1 MDIDKIVD
9 NIKNGK
15 VGIIPTDTVY
25 GLVGDSSNEDVIK
38 RIYDIKERDYSK
50 PLLILVSDTYMLRKY
65 VTITN
70 EVEDRLV
77 NRYWPG
83 KMTLI
88 LKKKD
93 TLNDLIT
100 GGKDTVGVRIPD
112 NDDLRDIIR
121 MVGRPIISTSAN
133 ISGNETI
140 INIKDIDK
148 KLANKVDFIEDGG
161 TLEASAS
168 TIVSAF
174 NKEFK
179 ILRKGDMAAELKKE
193 FQ

>member
-1 MDIDKIVD
+1 MDIDKIVEY
-9 NIKNGK
+9 IKDGK
-15 VGIIPTDTVY
+15 IGIIPTDTVY
-25 GLVGDSSNEDVIK
+25 GLVGDAVSDAVID
-38 RIYDIKERDYSK
+38 RIYKIKKRDRSK

-65 VTITN
+65 VSITN
-70 EVEDRLV
+70 EIEDRLV

-93 TLNDLIT
+93 TVSDLLT
-100 GGKDTVGVRIPD
+100 GGKDTIGVRIPD

-121 MVGRPIISTSAN
+121 MVGRPVISTSAN
-133 ISGNETI
+133 ISGSETI
-140 INIKDIDK
+140 TNVKNIEKE
-148 KLANKVDFIEDGG
+148 LAKNVDFIEDGG
-161 TLEASAS
+161 ELVASAS
-168 TIVSAF
+168 TIVSAI

-179 ILRKGDMAAELKKE
+179 ILRKGELASELKKE

>member
-1 MDIDKIVD
+1 MDIDKIVEY
-9 NIKNGK
+9 IKDGK
-15 VGIIPTDTVY
+15 IGIIPTDTVY
-25 GLVGDSSNEDVIK
+25 GLIGDASREDVIK
-38 RIYDIKERDYSK
+38 RIYDIKKRDTSK

-65 VTITN
+65 VNITN
-70 EVEDRLV
+70 EIEDRLV

-83 KMTLI
+83 RMTLI

-93 TLNDLIT
+93 TVSDLLT
-100 GGKDTVGVRIPD
+100 GGKDTIGVRIPD

-121 MVGRPIISTSAN
+121 MVGKPVISTSAN
-133 ISGNETI
+133 ISGSETI
-140 INIKDIDK
+140 TKVDDIEKD
-148 KLANKVDFIEDGG
+148 LASKVDFVEDGG
-161 TLEASAS
+161 VLEANAS

-179 ILRKGDMAAELKKE
+179 ILRKGDLANELKKE